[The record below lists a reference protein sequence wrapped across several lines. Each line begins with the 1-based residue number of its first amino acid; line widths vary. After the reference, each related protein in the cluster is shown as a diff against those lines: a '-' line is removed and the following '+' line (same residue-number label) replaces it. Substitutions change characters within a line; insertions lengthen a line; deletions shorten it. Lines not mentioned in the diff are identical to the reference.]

1 MALGKESVTRAASA
15 VKNTA
20 AKPKVKDEEVLTAEV
35 KPIVKKTSARK
46 PKATVA
52 AAEKACADAT
62 CKKATCEGCVR
73 VSSGERMICDLPI
86 YLL

>member
-20 AKPKVKDEEVLTAEV
+20 SRPKATDEEVLTAEV
-35 KPIVKKTSARK
+35 KPIVKKTVARK
-46 PKATVA
+46 PKATDA
-52 AAEKACADAT
+52 TADKACADAT

-73 VSSGERMICDLPI
+73 VTSGERMVCDLPI